1 MKKFRGL
8 SMLAIPYVA
17 GVWFAVVYLGE
28 HYVVDVILGF
38 VYASGAYLII
48 SFFEKRRLASLAS
61 NPPLE

>member
-8 SMLAIPYVA
+8 SVFALPYVA

-38 VYASGAYLII
+38 VYASFAYL
-48 SFFEKRRLASLAS
+48 LTSLAFKPS
-61 NPPLE
+61 PA